1 MKVSVN
7 YDDTDVAKALSKI
20 IKDSNAEEFVKLLTP
35 MLCNTSQGVDYFFKL
50 MIGNKLPALMPN
62 GTLCKIAVDN
72 LGYGPNKQAITDK
85 FADQDG
91 RVVVTIKEFRG
102 YHEYS
107 QYSIEFTNVQA
118 DGTTKKDYTYVNLY
132 ELEVIEEF

>member
-35 MLCNTSQGVDYFFKL
+35 MICSSSQAVDHFFKL
-50 MIGNKLPALMPN
+50 MIGNKLPALIPN

-72 LGYGPNKQAITDK
+72 LGYGSNKQAITDK

-107 QYSIEFTNVQA
+107 QYSIEFTNVQP
-118 DGTTKKDYTYVNLY
+118 DGTTKKDYTYVNLND
-132 ELEVIEEF
+132 LEVIEEF

>member
-72 LGYGPNKQAITDK
+72 LGYGSNKRAITDK

-107 QYSIEFTNVQA
+107 QYSIEFTNVQP

-132 ELEVIEEF
+132 DLEVIEEF

>member
-35 MLCNTSQGVDYFFKL
+35 MLCNNSQGVDYFFKL

-72 LGYGPNKQAITDK
+72 LGYGSNKQAITDK

-91 RVVVTIKEFRG
+91 KVVVTIKEFRG

-107 QYSIEFTNVQA
+107 QYSIEFTNVQP

-132 ELEVIEEF
+132 DLEVIEEF

>member
-35 MLCNTSQGVDYFFKL
+35 MLCNNSQAVDYFFKL

-72 LGYGPNKQAITDK
+72 LGYGSNKRAITDK

-91 RVVVTIKEFRG
+91 KVVVTIKEFRG

-107 QYSIEFTNVQA
+107 QYSIEFTNVQP

-132 ELEVIEEF
+132 DLEVIEEF